1 MERTMQIYFLSLAL
15 TGALIS
21 PALAAAAGPLSLDEA
36 IRHALSQN
44 PELRAAD
51 RQAQAADA
59 RASAAKGAI
68 LPQVGVRYLAR
79 RSDNPL
85 DAFADKLN
93 TRMVDPATDFSAQAL
108 NYPDTS
114 TLHATQLSVE
124 LPIYTGGRLVAG
136 IREAGA
142 YAEAA
147 RLDYEHRQQVTAYN
161 TLHAYRA
168 AQAAATVLAIANDAV
183 EAVRE
188 HAETTARLV
197 RQGRIVASDRMTAEL
212 SLASAKSMYEQ
223 AANRQ
228 RLAIEALR
236 RVTGLPA
243 DTVLLLPP
251 WEAPV
256 APDRSPS
263 AATHRDVP
271 VSREAG
277 RRERPEH
284 MDVRERQPTATA
296 TAAVSEQRALA
307 TRKDL
312 KANEALVRAS
322 RAKITTA
329 RAAFQPQV
337 GVVATDTWYDD
348 NAALDNKSQS
358 IMGVVSLNLFNG
370 GRDWHG
376 LTAAQ
381 QDTEQNELRLEGL
394 QQAVRGE
401 VRAAASRLTE
411 ATARQQIAATSVD
424 KARENVRLV
433 KQRYGEGRTI
443 LIDLLM
449 AERVL
454 VEARNEELAAGLS
467 QELSAAQLQLA
478 EGSLALPGENPV
490 N

>member
-1 MERTMQIYFLSLAL
+1 MPKKSLSLAL
-15 TGALIS
+15 CGVLALPS
-21 PALAAAAGPLSLDEA
+21 LAAVAGLLSLDEA

-44 PELRAAD
+44 LELRASD
-51 RQAQAADA
+51 RQVQAADA
-59 RASAAKGAI
+59 RADAARGAF
-68 LPQVGVRYLAR
+68 LPQVGVRYLVR

-93 TRMVDPATDFSAQAL
+93 TRAVTSADFDPARL
-108 NYPDTS
+108 NNPETS

-136 IREAGA
+136 MREAGA

-147 RLDYEHRQQVTAYN
+147 RLSYERRQQATAYN

-168 AQAAATVLAIANDAV
+168 AQAAAIAVTIANDAV
-183 EAVRE
+183 EAARE
-188 HAETTARLV
+188 QAETTARLV

-212 SLASAKSMYEQ
+212 NLAAAESMREQ
-223 AANRQ
+223 AAHRQ
-228 RLAIEALR
+228 RLAIEELR
-236 RVTGLPA
+236 LVTGLAA
-243 DTVLLLPP
+243 DAELVLPP
-251 WEAPV
+251 WES
-256 APDRSPS
+256 RS
-263 AATHRDVP
+263 
-271 VSREAG
+271 
-277 RRERPEH
+277 ERP
-284 MDVRERQPTATA
+284 P
-296 TAAVSEQRALA
+296 AVVPASAESEQRALA

-312 KANEALVRAS
+312 KANEALLTAS
-322 RAKITTA
+322 RTRITAA

-337 GVVATDTWYDD
+337 GVVAADSWYDD
-348 NAALDNKSQS
+348 NAALNNKSQS

-370 GRDWHG
+370 RRDWHG

-381 QDTEQNELRLEGL
+381 RDSEQTELRLEGAR
-394 QQAVRGE
+394 QAVRNE

-411 ATARQQIAATSVD
+411 ATARRQIAAQSVD

-454 VEARNEELAAGLS
+454 VEARNEELAAGLA
-467 QELSAAQLQLA
+467 QELSAAQLQFA
-478 EGSLALPGENPV
+478 EGSLALPGDASAQ
-490 N
+490 

>member
-1 MERTMQIYFLSLAL
+1 MQKNFLSLAL
-15 TGALIS
+15 LGTLAL
-21 PALAAAAGPLSLDEA
+21 PALSTAAGPLSLDEA

-59 RASAAKGAI
+59 RADAAKGAF
-68 LPQVGVRYLAR
+68 LPQIGVRYLVR

-93 TRMVDPATDFSAQAL
+93 TRTVTDADLTSARL
-108 NYPDTS
+108 NNPETS
-114 TLHATQLSVE
+114 TLHTTQLSVE
-124 LPIYTGGRLVAG
+124 LPLYTGGRLVAG

-147 RLDYEHRQQVTAYN
+147 RLGYERRQQAAVYS
-161 TLHAYRA
+161 TLYAYRA
-168 AQAAATVLAIANDAV
+168 AQAAAYALTIANDAV
-183 EAVRE
+183 EAARE
-188 HAETTARLV
+188 HAETTGRLV

-212 SLASAKSMYEQ
+212 SLASAESLREQ

-228 RLAIEALR
+228 RLKLEELR
-236 RVTGLPA
+236 LVTGLPA
-243 DTVLLLPP
+243 DAELLLPS
-251 WEAPV
+251 WETPAAPAA
-256 APDRSPS
+256 AP
-263 AATHRDVP
+263 AA
-271 VSREAG
+271 A
-277 RRERPEH
+277 
-284 MDVRERQPTATA
+284 Q
-296 TAAVSEQRALA
+296 SEQRALA

-312 KANEALVRAS
+312 KANEALVQAS
-322 RAKITTA
+322 RTKITAA
-329 RAAFQPQV
+329 RAVFQPQI
-337 GVVATDTWYDD
+337 GVIATDSWYDD

-358 IMGVVSLNLFNG
+358 IMGVVSWNLFNG

-381 QDTEQNELRLEGL
+381 RDTEQTELRLEGL
-394 QQAVRGE
+394 QQTVRGE
-401 VRAAASRLTE
+401 VRAAASRLIE
-411 ATARQQIAATSVD
+411 ATARREIAAQSVD

-454 VEARNEELAAGLS
+454 VEARNEELTAGLS

-478 EGSLALPGENPV
+478 EGSLPLPGEMPAQ
-490 N
+490 

>member
-1 MERTMQIYFLSLAL
+1 MQKNFLSLAL
-15 TGALIS
+15 LGTLVV
-21 PALAAAAGPLSLDEA
+21 PALAAAAEPLSIDEA

-59 RASAAKGAI
+59 RASAAKGAL
-68 LPQVGVRYLAR
+68 LPQVGVRYLVR

-93 TRMVDPATDFSAQAL
+93 TRTVDPVTDFSAQAL

-114 TLHATQLSVE
+114 TLHATQLSLE

-147 RLDYEHRQQVTAYN
+147 RLGYERRQQTTVYS

-168 AQAAATVLAIANDAV
+168 AQTATTAVTIANDAV
-183 EAVRE
+183 EAARE

-197 RQGRIVASDRMTAEL
+197 HQGRIVASDRMTAEL
-212 SLASAKSMYEQ
+212 NLASAQSLREQ

-228 RLAIEALR
+228 RLALEELR
-236 RVTGLPA
+236 LMTGLPA
-243 DTVLLLPP
+243 DAELLLPP
-251 WEAPV
+251 WETPV
-256 APDRSPS
+256 AP
-263 AATHRDVP
+263 
-271 VSREAG
+271 
-277 RRERPEH
+277 
-284 MDVRERQPTATA
+284 
-296 TAAVSEQRALA
+296 AAVAVTAQSEQRALA

-312 KANEALVRAS
+312 KANEALVRAN
-322 RAKITTA
+322 RTKISAA
-329 RAAFQPQV
+329 RAAFKPQI
-337 GVVATDTWYDD
+337 GVVAADSWYDD

-358 IMGVVSLNLFNG
+358 IMGVVSMNLFNG

-381 QDTEQNELRLEGL
+381 RDTEQTELRLEAAR
-394 QQAVRGE
+394 QAVRGE

-411 ATARQQIAATSVD
+411 ATARRNIAGQSVE

-454 VEARNEELAAGLS
+454 VEARNEELTAGLS

-478 EGSLALPGENPV
+478 EGSLPLPGDDRMDAGGRATQEAVAETPV
-490 N
+490 Q